1 MIRLSHVDF
10 SVLFVLVKVDITS
23 FKFQLH
29 GAPEAYKLICILQNG
44 VGFLRGVYFSEV
56 KTIRV

>member
-1 MIRLSHVDF
+1 MSTSVYLLF
-10 SVLFVLVKVDITS
+10 SAKVDITS
-23 FKFQLH
+23 VKLQLH

-44 VGFLRGVYFSEV
+44 VGFLRGVYFNDM